1 MVVGLIYITIPVASY
16 IQYSGGGSFLGLAAT
31 TRGGLGK
38 GEFRDNIKPPKNS
51 TSRRHLPNQVSQF
64 GSKNP
69 QHPKSPTRKKLGA
82 VVFNKWLAGFLREEN
97 GSPYE
102 AERLLLEKIKEGI
115 PDEDFDTLSFNLIL
129 NALAR
134 KRTKDSARRA
144 DELLQILLQIP
155 RLRADGYSYLA
166 VLNAWAKSGGKRE
179 AALRSEELLDQMDHS
194 ITVNSDFC
202 YNAVMDCWSVSGC
215 DDSGRRA
222 ERWLKRLEEQGP
234 YPTRI
239 SYNACIKAWART
251 RNGAPEAH
259 RLLMRMKHIGGD
271 LSPDKISYSTCI
283 DAWCRSASN
292 HTDAAEKAEVLL
304 HHLEHSSQENENLRP
319 DIVAYTSV
327 LYAFAK
333 AGVDTRRALGLI
345 DRLKKY
351 GNEQP
356 NTTFLNTMI
365 HLFAKQRKIG
375 QAEVLFASMKE
386 SLMADKI
393 TYTSLISANANV
405 GNATRALE
413 IWEELEALY
422 EETKKPRYLPTTKT
436 VSSVL
441 YAISRSRD
449 FPGSIDI
456 AERLLNRLFEL
467 YRDTQDNELVPNTI
481 AYSQVFLIL
490 STSSDP
496 TAPVRALKLM
506 EHMKEEQRSGNRLV
520 NPDAATYAYLIN
532 TLTKARTT
540 DAAYRATE
548 ILRDVERG
556 YKMGDDNLKPTQL
569 LYSAVLQAYAK
580 SASPDGANKAEEL
593 LQRTKNLYRSGKMY
607 AKPTTLY
614 YNAVMDA
621 HARAR
626 QGRGAALRAEELLIE
641 LESRCRAGDLE
652 LAPTTRSYNAAIL
665 AWKNSN
671 ASDAPQRAEALLK
684 RMNDRY
690 GAGDAN
696 CRPDRVTINSIISV
710 WAKSKQEEAPQRADK
725 FLNFMVKL
733 YIEVGD
739 DRLKPDSYS
748 FNSVIDAYS
757 SSSCPGAARRAEA
770 LYNTMKRLHE
780 GGDRDLK
787 PDIITLTSLRHA
799 WVRSEDKDAHVK
811 LKEIGRLISKER
823 GRGKAKQAVPPKLV
837 S

>member
-1 MVVGLIYITIPVASY
+1 M
-16 IQYSGGGSFLGLAAT
+16 
-31 TRGGLGK
+31 
-38 GEFRDNIKPPKNS
+38 
-51 TSRRHLPNQVSQF
+51 
-64 GSKNP
+64 
-69 QHPKSPTRKKLGA
+69 
-82 VVFNKWLAGFLREEN
+82 FNKGLAGFLREEN

-102 AERLLLEKIKEGI
+102 AERLLLEKIKEGT

-144 DELLQILLQIP
+144 DELLQTLLQIP
-155 RLRADGYSYLA
+155 HLRADGYSYLA

-179 AALRSEELLDQMDHS
+179 AALRSETLLEQMEHS
-194 ITVNSDFC
+194 ITVDSDFC

-222 ERWLKRLEEQGP
+222 ERWLTRLEEQGP
-234 YPTRI
+234 NPTRV

-251 RNGAPEAH
+251 KNGAPEAH

-292 HTDAAEKAEVLL
+292 LTDAAEKAEVLL
-304 HHLEHSSQENENLRP
+304 YQLEQSSQQNEKLRP

-327 LYAFAK
+327 LCAFAK
-333 AGVDTRRALGLI
+333 AGVHAQRALGLI

-356 NTTFLNTMI
+356 NTTFLNTLI
-365 HLFAKQRKIG
+365 HLFAKQRKIR
-375 QAEVLFASMKE
+375 QAEVLFASMKD
-386 SLMADKI
+386 SLVADKI

-405 GNATRALE
+405 GNTTRALE
-413 IWEELEALY
+413 LWKELEEFY
-422 EETKKPRYLPTTKT
+422 EETKEPRFLPTTKT

-456 AERLLNRLFEL
+456 AERLLSRLFEL
-467 YRDTQDNELVPNTI
+467 YRDTQDNDLVPNTI

-496 TAPVRALKLM
+496 TAPARALKLM
-506 EHMKEEQRSGNRLV
+506 EHMKEEQRRGNRLV

-532 TLTKARTT
+532 TLTKARTS

-548 ILRDVERG
+548 ILRGVERG
-556 YKMGDDNLKPTQL
+556 YKKGDDNLKPTQL
-569 LYSAVLQAYAK
+569 LYSAVLQSYAK
-580 SASPDGANKAEEL
+580 SASPDGASKAEEL
-593 LQRTKNLYRSGKMY
+593 LQRTKDLYRGGKMY

-621 HARAR
+621 HARSR
-626 QGRGAALRAEELLIE
+626 QGRGAALRAEELLME
-641 LESRCRAGDLE
+641 LESRCRAGDSE

-671 ASDAPQRAEALLK
+671 ATDAPQRAEALLK

-710 WAKSKQEEAPQRADK
+710 WAKSRQEDAPQRADT

-733 YIEVGD
+733 YFEVGD
-739 DRLKPDSYS
+739 DSLKPDSYS

-757 SSSCPGAARRAEA
+757 SSSWPGAARRAEA
-770 LYNTMKRLHE
+770 LYMTMKRLHE
-780 GGDRDLK
+780 EGNRDLK

-799 WVRSEDKDAHVK
+799 WVRSEDEDAHVK
-811 LKEIGRLISKER
+811 LKELRRLISKER
-823 GRGKAKQAVPPKLV
+823 SRGKAKTTIPPNQARLV
-837 S
+837 G